1 MPVFLFTDIEGSTQ
15 LWERHGAAMSRALA
29 RHDEL
34 LAELVAAHGGRVI
47 KHLGDGVFAVF
58 EGGGPLACALEIQRR
73 VAGEDF
79 GEVGELRVRVA
90 IHAGEAERR
99 GEDFLG
105 PVINRASRLLSAGW
119 GGQILLTPAA
129 AEGCP
134 TPPEA
139 ELDDLGVH
147 RLKDLSSPQRI
158 LGLRHPDLPRRDFP
172 ALRTLDSK
180 PHNLPAQSTPF
191 VGREDE
197 LARIAELLT
206 SPGCRLLTLLGPG
219 GIGKT
224 RLALQAAAERIED
237 FADGVWFV
245 ALAPLASP
253 EFIVSTVA
261 EALRFHFGGREDPQA
276 QLLRYLAGRELLL
289 VMDNFEHLLDGAPLL
304 GEILARGPEVKILAT
319 SRERLNLHAECA
331 FEVGGL
337 DLPPRPTE
345 RDDDAYDAV
354 QLFVACALRVAP
366 GVEFREPDL
375 ATAGEICRRVG
386 GMPLGIELAASWTR
400 TLGVAEILGEIE
412 TSLDFLETSLR
423 DVPER
428 HRSLRGV
435 FDYSWN
441 LLDEGERAVL
451 PRLTLFR
458 GGFDRRAA
466 AEIAGADLRRLTSLA
481 DKSLVRTGEDGR
493 YELHELV
500 RAFGGERLAADPD
513 ALRETR
519 DRFRAYYAR
528 FLQEHRGRGEENL
541 AALGLDMANI
551 GQAWLWSLEERD
563 LELAGA
569 CVDPLYSYFD
579 ASSFHRDGLEVFRR
593 ALEHVGPGD
602 GEIHLALLWR
612 LGFFEYRLGH
622 LRRAAELLAECEPRV
637 DELSS
642 AGDRSRVVFLIGA
655 VAMRTADYAKAEETW
670 SRSLRLAEESGD
682 DRRVGH
688 ILSALGDLANA
699 RGEYAR
705 GRELC
710 LDGLKLLRRTSDTY
724 HISSSLITLG
734 DIAFRVGDYR
744 ESERLFKESLDTAL
758 ATGEQWTVALAR
770 SGLGEVYAETG
781 GFDLAERE
789 LAASVEVFTG
799 VESLWG
805 VIINRFSQGK
815 VALARGD
822 CDEARRLFADTLEK
836 ADETAYPEGRAFGHW
851 GLGWTSLELGDAAAA
866 RGRFE
871 KGLAVAREM
880 NDPLTTGWC
889 LVGLGEAAVREGDYE
904 GAAGRF
910 AEALELADARGMRG
924 VRVDALLGRGRLLR
938 AKGERGDAA
947 ADLRLAL
954 ETARETDKLPAACEA
969 LLETAGLLAE
979 GGGAERAV
987 EILAFLADRPE
998 APERVRVAVQRNL
1011 LVLESELGGEDFR
1024 STLERG
1030 RALTW
1035 DGLGTV

>member
-29 RHDEL
+29 RHDAL

-58 EGGGPLACALEIQRR
+58 EDGEPLACALEIQRR

-79 GEVGELRVRVA
+79 GEVGGLRVRVA
-90 IHAGEAERR
+90 IHAGDAERR
-99 GEDFLG
+99 GADFLG
-105 PVINRASRLLSAGW
+105 PVINRTSRLLSAGW
-119 GGQILLTPAA
+119 GGQILLTPDA

-134 TPPEA
+134 PPPGT
-139 ELDDLGVH
+139 ELEDLGVH

-158 LGLRHPDLPRRDFP
+158 LALRHPDLPQRDFP

-180 PHNLPAQSTPF
+180 PHNLPAQTTPF

-197 LARIAELLT
+197 LARLALLLT

-237 FADGVWFV
+237 YADGVWFV

-253 EFIVSTVA
+253 EFIVSTIA

-276 QLLRYLAGRELLL
+276 QLLRYLAGRQLLL

-304 GEILARGPEVKILAT
+304 GEILQRSPEVRILTT

-337 DLPPRPTE
+337 NLPPRPTQS
-345 RDDDAYDAV
+345 DDAAYDAV
-354 QLFVACALRVAP
+354 QLFVACSKRVAP
-366 GVEFREPDL
+366 GARIREEDL
-375 ATAGEICRRVG
+375 DTVGEICRRMG

-400 TLGVAEILGEIE
+400 TLGVGEILTEIDS
-412 TSLDFLETSLR
+412 SLDFLETSLR
-423 DVPER
+423 DAPER

-441 LLDEGERAVL
+441 LLDERERAVL
-451 PRLTLFR
+451 PRLTLFL
-458 GGFDRRAA
+458 GGFDRKAA
-466 AEIAGADLRRLTSLA
+466 AEITGADLRLLASLA
-481 DKSLVRTGEDGR
+481 DKSLLRTGEDGR

-519 DRFRAYYAR
+519 SRFRAHYAEVLR
-528 FLQEHRGRGEENL
+528 EHRGRAEENL
-541 AALGLDMANI
+541 AAIGREIANI

-563 LELAGA
+563 LELAAA
-569 CVDPLYSYFD
+569 CVNPLYAYFD
-579 ASSFHRDGLEVFRR
+579 FTSFYRDGLEVFRR

-602 GEIHLALLWR
+602 GEIYLALLWR

-622 LRRAAELLAECEPRV
+622 MRRAAELMAECEPRV

-642 AGDRSRVVFLIGA
+642 PGDRSRVVFLIGA
-655 VAMRTADYAKAEETW
+655 VAMRTADYAKAEEMW
-670 SRSLRLAEESGD
+670 RRGLRLAEETGD
-682 DRRVGH
+682 GRRVGH
-688 ILSALGDLANA
+688 ILAALGDLANA
-699 RGEYAR
+699 RGEYAK

-710 LDGLKLLRRTSDTY
+710 LDGLALLRQTADTFN
-724 HISSSLITLG
+724 ISSTLITLG
-734 DIAFRVGDYR
+734 DIAFRTGDYP
-744 ESERLFKESLDTAL
+744 EAERLFKESLDAAL
-758 ATGEQWTVALAR
+758 TTGEQWTVALAR

-781 GFDLAERE
+781 EYDLAERQ
-789 LAASVEVFTG
+789 LTASVEVFSG

-805 VIINRFSQGK
+805 VIINKFSLGK

-836 ADETAYPEGRAFGHW
+836 SDETSYPEGRVYGHW
-851 GLGWTSLELGDAAAA
+851 GLGWTSLEQGDAAAA

-871 KGLAVAREM
+871 RGLAVAREM
-880 NDPLTTGWC
+880 NDPLTAGWC
-889 LVGLGEAAVREGDYE
+889 LVGLGEAAVREGDFD
-904 GAAGRF
+904 GAAGCF
-910 AEALELADARGMRG
+910 ADALELADARGVRG
-924 VRVDALLGRGRLLR
+924 TLVDARLGLARLLR
-938 AKGERGDAA
+938 ARGERGDAGGH
-947 ADLRLAL
+947 LRRAL
-954 ETARETDKLPAACEA
+954 ETARETNKLPAACEV
-969 LLETAGLLAE
+969 LLETAGILAE
-979 GGGAERAV
+979 EGEAERAG
-987 EILAFLADRPE
+987 ELYAFLADRPE
-998 APERVRVAVQRNL
+998 APERTRVAARRNL
-1011 LVLESELGGEDFR
+1011 SALESGLDGKAYR
-1024 STLERG
+1024 SALERG

-1035 DGLGTV
+1035 DGAGTV